1 MRKLAKQSFAAA
13 AMALSISTIAVA
25 DNDDSRGG
33 KGRSVATLDG
43 KFIFAASG
51 HIIPAAGPAQ
61 PKAIVEWIRF
71 NGDGTLS
78 VAGATRSL
86 NGVIAQIGRKSTSGY
101 HERSGTSDP
110 LLEVSCSC
118 NGREPRHLDSKNAF
132 DVLGTWHEVRRTT
145 HFVRI
150 MLATGSVGAQA
161 DS

>member
-71 NGDGTLS
+71 NGDGTP
-78 VAGATRSL
+78 VR
-86 NGVIAQIGRKSTSGY
+86 GRCYSKLEWCNRTDWPQK
-101 HERSGTSDP
+101 HIRLPRTIWNERSAS
-110 LLEVSCSC
+110 
-118 NGREPRHLDSKNAF
+118 
-132 DVLGTWHEVRRTT
+132 
-145 HFVRI
+145 
-150 MLATGSVGAQA
+150 
-161 DS
+161 